1 MRWINRVRMGL
12 RSFFHRQRETKLLG
26 EELEFHLQ
34 QQTAENMAQGMTAEQ
49 ARRAALREFGNPAL
63 LRDEARASWSWD
75 WLEKIVRDV
84 RYGARTLGRS
94 PGFTLT
100 AVVVMALCIGATTSL
115 FTVVRSVLLTP
126 LPFRDPVNLVAVY
139 EHFRSNTGESFNNN
153 PVAAADFYGWR
164 AQTHGFADMAAW
176 AGTDFNL
183 SGERNEL
190 PEAVRAAAGSWN
202 LLSVLGV
209 EPALGRT
216 FTADEDHP
224 ASNVA
229 MLTWSLFER
238 RFGGDPSVI
247 GKQVRL
253 DAKPYTIVGVLP
265 ASFVYPDARIQVWVP
280 YASVFTQAELERH
293 DSHGSTVVARLK
305 PGVTLERAL
314 AEVSALQYHFHMQQL
329 DKPITEEVVARP
341 LIEDV
346 VSDVK
351 KSLLVMLGAVACML
365 LIGCLNVSNLLVAR
379 GAARQ
384 KEVAIRGALGASR
397 LALVREQMTESMLI
411 CLAGGA
417 LGVLLSVT
425 GTHWLSTRWL
435 NLPRAETIHVDGIVM
450 LFACGLVVVTGLIAG
465 LLPALS
471 ATSRGVFAML
481 QDSSRG
487 IGGSVS
493 RAGLR
498 RALLTAEI
506 ALTVML
512 LVAAGL
518 LLKSFVQ
525 LRTANLGC
533 ATENVLTMS
542 YSLPVKQYDTPQKI
556 AAFHQALVE
565 RVSHLPGVQAAG
577 LVSTVPGAG
586 WGGDEVFTI
595 PEHPATKSSLELD
608 AMVRLA
614 DPGYFSALQ
623 IPLIGGRFFSE
634 DDRLDRVRRII
645 ISHQLVKRYFPN
657 EDPLGKHI
665 RIDWDGAPAT
675 FEIVG
680 VVGDTLYHVG
690 RPTKATV
697 YFPALSGLGGHPIPM
712 SLVVRTLTEPL
723 SLSLPTQRQIAALDP
738 GLPVSNVLTMQQIIG
753 RSTAN
758 ASFSATLVLA
768 FAVLSLLLAAI
779 GLYGVLSYLVTQRV
793 TEIGIRIALGARREQ
808 VLRLVLMDGLRPVLY
823 GLAIG
828 LLGGM
833 GIGLLIRSMLYG
845 TKPLD
850 AMVLVAIVATLLVT
864 AGAACTLPAWRASR
878 IEPMQALRTE

>member
-1 MRWINRVRMGL
+1 MRWMNRIWMAVKTIV
-12 RSFFHRQRETKLLG
+12 HRGRQTELLG
-26 EELEFHLQ
+26 DELDFHLQ
-34 QQTAENMAQGMTAEQ
+34 QQIAENVSRGMPTAE
-49 ARRAALREFGNPAL
+49 ARAAALRAFGNPTL
-63 LRDEARASWSWD
+63 LRDEARAKWGWN
-75 WLEKIVRDV
+75 WLERVARDV
-84 RYGARTLGRS
+84 RYGTRTLGRS

-115 FTVVRSVLLTP
+115 FTVVRSVLLKP
-126 LPFRDPVNLVAVY
+126 LPFRDPGNLVMVY
-139 EHFRSNTGESFNNN
+139 EHFRGLNSDSYNYN
-153 PVAAADFYGWR
+153 PVAAADYYGWR
-164 AQTHGFADMAAW
+164 AETHGFADMAAW
-176 AGTDFNL
+176 ERAKFNL
-183 SGERNEL
+183 SSEHEEL
-190 PEAVRAAAGSWN
+190 PEVVQAAAGSWN

-216 FTADEDHP
+216 FTEQEDHVG
-224 ASNVA
+224 ANSVA

-247 GKQVRL
+247 GRQIRL

-265 ASFVYPDARIQVWVP
+265 ASFAYPDTRTQVWVP
-280 YASVFTQAELERH
+280 YASIFTQAQIERH
-293 DSHGSTVVARLK
+293 DTHGSYVIARLK
-305 PGVTLERAL
+305 PGGTLQGAI
-314 AEVSALQYHFHMQQL
+314 APVSALQYRYHMEGL
-329 DKPITEEVVARP
+329 DRPVAEDAVARP

-346 VSDVK
+346 VSGVK
-351 KSLLVMLGAVACML
+351 TSLLVMLGAVGCML

-411 CLAGGA
+411 CLAGGG
-417 LGVLLSVT
+417 LGVLLSVV

-435 NLPRAETIHVDGIVM
+435 NLPRAETIHVDGTVL
-450 LFACGLVVVTGLIAG
+450 LFACGLVVVTGLFAG
-465 LLPALS
+465 LLPAIS
-471 ATSRGVFAML
+471 ATNKGVFAVL
-481 QDSSRG
+481 QDSSRAV
-487 IGGSVS
+487 GGSVS

-498 RALLTAEI
+498 RILLTAEI
-506 ALTVML
+506 ALTVAL

-525 LRTANLGC
+525 LRTTSLGC

-542 YSLPVKQYDTPQKI
+542 YNLPEKKYDTAQKNI
-556 AAFHQALVE
+556 AFDEALLE
-565 RVSHLPGVQAAG
+565 RVRHLPGVRAAG
-577 LVSTVPGAG
+577 LGSTVPGGG

-595 PEHPATKSSLELD
+595 PEHAVQKASLQQD
-608 AMVRLA
+608 AMVRMA

-623 IPLIGGRFFSE
+623 IPLMSGRFFSE
-634 DDRLDRVRRII
+634 NDPQDRGRRIVV
-645 ISHQLVKRYFPN
+645 SSQMAKQYFPG
-657 EDPLGKHI
+657 ESSLGKHI
-665 RIDWDGAPAT
+665 HVDWNGSTDDY
-675 FEIVG
+675 EIVG
-680 VVGDTLYHVG
+680 VVGDTLYKVG
-690 RPTKATV
+690 HPSKPTM
-697 YFPALSGLGGHPIPM
+697 YFPVLSGIRGRER
-712 SLVVRTLTEPL
+712 SLVVRTFSDPLAL
-723 SLSLPTQRQIAALDP
+723 SLSVQKQIAALDA

-753 RSTAN
+753 QSTAN

-808 VLRLVLMDGLRPVLY
+808 VLRLVLMDGLRPVFY

-828 LLGGM
+828 LAGGA
-833 GIGLLIRSMLYG
+833 GVGLLIRSMLYG

-850 AMVLVAIVATLLVT
+850 TLVLVAIVATLLVT
-864 AGAACTLPAWRASR
+864 AGVACTLPAWRASR